1 MNDVKKMVWGAAKH
15 AALERLS
22 VLQAQQSAD
31 AKNEFQ
37 QAADFVRLSGEMS
50 ESCSAHLRWMAWNA
64 AWHAANALAG
74 NHAQARQDRGRFDR
88 HARALRGGLLRG
100 VNLGGWLLLERWM
113 NAAAFAG
120 TTEAEAPDE
129 YSLCTHLEAAAP
141 GRAAERIGAWRRE
154 WMTLADFKAIRALG
168 FNCVRVPFGWWVVE
182 GVEVRPPPPPPP
194 RARARASADN
204 AQRARRQ
211 PPAGACEA
219 APAGGRRSGWSA
231 GRWSGPRCSTSTTRW
246 RGRCPPPPPPPPPP
260 PVLTGQVSS
269 LPSY

>member
-88 HARALRGGLLRG
+88 HARALRS
-100 VNLGGWLLLERWM
+100 
-113 NAAAFAG
+113 A
-120 TTEAEAPDE
+120 
-129 YSLCTHLEAAAP
+129 CT
-141 GRAAERIGAWRRE
+141 
-154 WMTLADFKAIRALG
+154 
-168 FNCVRVPFGWWVVE
+168 
-182 GVEVRPPPPPPP
+182 
-194 RARARASADN
+194 
-204 AQRARRQ
+204 
-211 PPAGACEA
+211 
-219 APAGGRRSGWSA
+219 
-231 GRWSGPRCSTSTTRW
+231 
-246 RGRCPPPPPPPPPP
+246 
-260 PVLTGQVSS
+260 
-269 LPSY
+269 